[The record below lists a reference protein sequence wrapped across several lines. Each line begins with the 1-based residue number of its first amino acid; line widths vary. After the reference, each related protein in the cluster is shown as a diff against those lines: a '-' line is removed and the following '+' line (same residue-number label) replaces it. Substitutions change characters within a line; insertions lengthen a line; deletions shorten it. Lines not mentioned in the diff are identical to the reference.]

1 MIENAYLLAA
11 WLAIGVTWL
20 FVALAEWKI
29 AKKSVELLGKSP
41 ELSGSLMVFTILG
54 IALVESAAIYA
65 LIVAL
70 QILGSDS
77 VTIMQAFAA
86 ASSIAIAWSGVA
98 LAEWWVVENALDAL
112 NRNPEAK
119 GTIMTFMI
127 LFVALVES
135 AAIYGLIVALNIL
148 G

>member
-1 MIENAYLLAA
+1 MDMINLLWA
-11 WLAIGVTWL
+11 WFAIWL
-20 FVALAEWKI
+20 VWLCVSVAELKI
-29 AKKSVELLGKSP
+29 AKKSVELLGKNP
-41 ELSGSLMVFTILG
+41 DLSWSLMVFTILG

-65 LIVAL
+65 LIVSLQMIDADSLVMSQVIGAAL
-70 QILGSDS
+70 AIWLAWAS
-77 VTIMQAFAA
+77 V
-86 ASSIAIAWSGVA
+86 S

-119 GTIMTFMI
+119 GKIMTFMI